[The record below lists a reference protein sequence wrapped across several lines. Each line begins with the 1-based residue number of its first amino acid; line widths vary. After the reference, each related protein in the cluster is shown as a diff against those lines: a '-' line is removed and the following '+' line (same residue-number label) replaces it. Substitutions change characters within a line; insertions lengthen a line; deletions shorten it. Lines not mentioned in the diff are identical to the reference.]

1 MGNLGLVLM
10 GEDMLSKSLTQ
21 FSVNGWGRVPSL
33 WFGLRLNYGKGN
45 GSNGNLLHTA
55 PRTVLFSAHDP
66 TAGPMEIPGHSQA
79 SMAQSLVG
87 SLLLSPG
94 SW

>member
-1 MGNLGLVLM
+1 MVRVITVMATSFTQLPGL
-10 GEDMLSKSLTQ
+10 
-21 FSVNGWGRVPSL
+21 FYSVPM
-33 WFGLRLNYGKGN
+33 
-45 GSNGNLLHTA
+45 TPQQA
-55 PRTVLFSAHDP
+55 
-66 TAGPMEIPGHSQA
+66 PMEIPGHSQA

>member
-10 GEDMLSKSLTQ
+10 GGDMLSKSLTQ
-21 FSVNGWGRVPSL
+21 FSVDGWGCVPSL

-66 TAGPMEIPGHSQA
+66 TAGHCPPTLHQR
-79 SMAQSLVG
+79 LLDTHRKVWL
-87 SLLLSPG
+87 SLL
-94 SW
+94 